1 MSTLASEVRDLSLA
15 PQGERKIRWVAQHM
29 KLLNAIKA
37 RFERERPFAGL
48 RLGLS
53 IHLEAKTAYLA
64 RVLRAGG
71 AEVAV
76 TGCNPLST
84 QDDVAAALAA
94 PGDVRV
100 FAWRGATPEEYE
112 AHLTRVLETRPHLI
126 LDDGGD
132 LVGLLHGKLAPLAEG
147 VLGGTEETTTGVRR
161 LKALARQGQLK
172 FPMIAVN
179 DAKMKH
185 LFDNRYGTG
194 QSTWDG
200 ILRATNVSIA
210 GRTVVVA
217 GYGWCGRG
225 IALRARGLGANVIV
239 TEVDPVRAIEAVMD
253 GFRVMPMLRAAEE
266 GDVFVTA
273 TGCRDVIRREHF
285 ERMKDGAILANA
297 GHFDVEISKPDLLAL
312 SVRHEEIKPN
322 VEAFELADGRTL
334 YLLAQGRLVNLAA
347 GDGHPIEIMD
357 LSFALQALSLEHL
370 AKHHRELGPGVHPVP
385 EAIDRQVA
393 RMALEA
399 RGIELDA
406 LTPAQRAYLGLEPE
420 PGPESAERA

>member
-1 MSTLASEVRDLSLA
+1 MPSGVRDLSLA
-15 PQGERKIRWVAQHM
+15 PQGERKIRWAERHM
-29 KLLNAIKA
+29 KLLSAIRE
-37 RFERERPFAGL
+37 RFERERPFAGV

-64 RVLRAGG
+64 RVLCVGG

-94 PGDVRV
+94 PGEIQVH
-100 FAWRGATPEEYE
+100 AWRGATPEEYE
-112 AHLTRVLETRPHLI
+112 QHLTRVLETGPQVI

-132 LVGLLHGKLAPLAEG
+132 LVNLLHGKLTHLAAG
-147 VLGGTEETTTGVRR
+147 VWGGTEETTTGVRR
-161 LKALARQGQLK
+161 LRSLAKKGELR
-172 FPMIAVN
+172 FPMFAVN

-200 ILRATNVSIA
+200 IMRTTNVSIA

-225 IALRARGLGANVIV
+225 IAMRARGLGADVIV

-253 GFRVMPMLRAAEE
+253 GFRVMSMAEAASQ
-266 GDVFVTA
+266 GDIFVTA
-273 TGCRDVIRREHF
+273 TGCRDVIRKEHF

-297 GHFDVEISKPDLLAL
+297 GHFDVEISKPDLEALAT
-312 SVRHEEIKPN
+312 VREEIRPN
-322 VEAFELADGRTL
+322 VEAFQMADGRTL

-357 LSFALQALSLEHL
+357 LSFALQALTLEHIV
-370 AKHHRELGPGVHPVP
+370 KHHEELTPGVYPVP
-385 EAIDRQVA
+385 EEIDRQVA
-393 RMALEA
+393 QMALEA
-399 RGIELDA
+399 RGIKLDV
-406 LTPAQRAYLGLEPE
+406 LTPGQRAYLELEN
-420 PGPESAERA
+420 A